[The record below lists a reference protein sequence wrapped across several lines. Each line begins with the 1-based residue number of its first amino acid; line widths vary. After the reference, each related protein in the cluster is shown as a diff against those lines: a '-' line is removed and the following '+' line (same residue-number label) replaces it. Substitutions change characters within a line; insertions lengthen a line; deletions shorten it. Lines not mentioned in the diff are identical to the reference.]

1 MAFALLVHLFSV
13 WIVKFQLNISEIE
26 EGTFKWPSFSLVF
39 SFRSCSIWYVTF
51 SSESKSWTGQYKGYI
66 KDDSEDGM
74 FTFQYKGGDGNTE
87 FKNLEIS
94 ISETFR
100 TMTQTSEVHKGA
112 RIEMK
117 SSCVSCAPLSKD
129 EPIEIVIKWDDKY
142 EEKMVLKRK

>member
-1 MAFALLVHLFSV
+1 MLLFLARAKVGRG
-13 WIVKFQLNISEIE
+13 NI
-26 EGTFKWPSFSLVF
+26 
-39 SFRSCSIWYVTF
+39 
-51 SSESKSWTGQYKGYI
+51 KGYI

-87 FKNLEIS
+87 FKNLEIA
-94 ISETFR
+94 INEAFR
-100 TMTQTSEVHKGA
+100 TMTQTSESHKGA

-129 EPIEIVIKWDDKY
+129 EPIEVVIKWDDKY

>member
-1 MAFALLVHLFSV
+1 MTVKMECLRFS
-13 WIVKFQLNISEIE
+13 I
-26 EGTFKWPSFSLVF
+26 
-39 SFRSCSIWYVTF
+39 RA
-51 SSESKSWTGQYKGYI
+51 
-66 KDDSEDGM
+66 GM
-74 FTFQYKGGDGNTE
+74 GIQNS
-87 FKNLEIS
+87 KNLEIS